1 MDVTK
6 HKEFAVLDIFDFLSP
21 MYDIPQTL
29 EQFRDCFEKAGLT
42 EIDVHLGY
50 NGIEGRATKPLK

>member
-1 MDVTK
+1 
-6 HKEFAVLDIFDFLSP
+6 